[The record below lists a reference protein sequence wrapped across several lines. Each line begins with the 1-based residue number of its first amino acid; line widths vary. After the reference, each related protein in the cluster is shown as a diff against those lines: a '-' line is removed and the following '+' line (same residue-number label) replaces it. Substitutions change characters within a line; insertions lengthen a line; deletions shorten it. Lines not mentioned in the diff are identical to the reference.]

1 MDGARETSRPAA
13 AMKTELQPPTAH
25 SISIPQAAF
34 FFSAVESAQS
44 RSDPQTTAAAC
55 RCGMQSGKMRVVRM
69 CLNSAWRRTD
79 APTGVAGIPGQTA
92 MLAVGDTG
100 SASHHSGFPFL
111 SRFAKF
117 APEGFR
123 RYLQILSF
131 AHPKGA
137 TSGLHHHHHTTEEKL
152 ANRTLKKHKK
162 KNKKKNEEEEEGLL
176 LILPPSL
183 LTLFCITSSFHLG
196 SIVSILPSFSCTAKT
211 QPGPPS

>member
-44 RSDPQTTAAAC
+44 RSDPQTTA
-55 RCGMQSGKMRVVRM
+55 
-69 CLNSAWRRTD
+69 
-79 APTGVAGIPGQTA
+79 
-92 MLAVGDTG
+92 
-100 SASHHSGFPFL
+100 
-111 SRFAKF
+111 
-117 APEGFR
+117 
-123 RYLQILSF
+123 
-131 AHPKGA
+131 
-137 TSGLHHHHHTTEEKL
+137 LHHHHHTTEEKL